1 MPLRRRLSLVAA
13 AAVAIAVAMVVLVC
27 YFVVRSQLRG
37 QVDQTLTA
45 QASLVLRTHGG
56 ALFGRGDFPDLPA
69 SAGGSA
75 PYKDVVYEGGDEET
89 YSGPAV
95 PVNGTAMAVAGGRP
109 QSAFADVT
117 VNGVSVRVYAF
128 HAYVTTADGQSLS
141 VAVLL
146 GRSLSQVNSVL
157 SSLRLVLFLLFA
169 GGIALAAA
177 LGRVAARRVLAP
189 LAEVARSAEHIS
201 ATEDLSTR
209 LTVHAEDEVGQ
220 LTRRF
225 NAMIERLQR
234 SRVELD
240 ESVLAQRQLVADASH
255 ELRTPVTSLRTNVE
269 VLLAGAELAPADRD
283 RLLAD
288 VVEQTEELS
297 ALVNDLIEVAR
308 GDLPLSRTEDV
319 RLDRVVADA
328 VARARRDAPGVQFE
342 TTLEPVVV
350 RGVAERL
357 SRAVGNLLDN
367 AARHSPAG
375 GVIEVSADARGVR
388 VRDHGTGIEPA
399 DLPHIFE
406 RFYRGVNARGRQGSG
421 LGLAIVRQVAE
432 QHGGTVS
439 AENAPGGG
447 ALMTLELPT
456 LPVAPEPA
464 EPPLTPVAAPA
475 RGPAELR

>member
-13 AAVAIAVAMVVLVC
+13 AAVAVAVALVVLIS
-27 YFVVRSQLRG
+27 YFVVRDQLRG
-37 QVDQTLTA
+37 QVDSALTA
-45 QASLVLRTHGG
+45 QASRVAQGDTHALGDTFPGLSANAGGPAPFAQFVSATGAVYLETQNG
-56 ALFGRGDFPDLPA
+56 AL
-69 SAGGSA
+69 
-75 PYKDVVYEGGDEET
+75 
-89 YSGPAV
+89 
-95 PVNGTAMAVAGGRP
+95 PVTQSTLAVAAGKAP
-109 QSAFADVT
+109 MAFTDLT
-117 VNGVSVRVYAF
+117 LNGVHLREI
-128 HAYVTTADGQSLS
+128 TAPFPGASIGGEP
-141 VAVLL
+141 VAIQLARPL
-146 GRSLSQVNSVL
+146 TQVDSVL

-177 LGRVAARRVLAP
+177 LGRIAARRVLRP

-201 ATEDLSTR
+201 ETEDLSTR
-209 LTVHAEDEVGQ
+209 LRVHAEDEVGQ
-220 LTRRF
+220 LARRF

-234 SRVELD
+234 SRDELD

-308 GDLPLSRTEDV
+308 GDLPLSQTGDV

-328 VARARRDAPGVQFE
+328 VARAHRDAPGVHFE
-342 TTLEPVVV
+342 TTLRPVVV

-357 SRAVGNLLDN
+357 ARAIGNLLDN
-367 AARHSPAG
+367 AARHSPPG
-375 GVIEVSADARGVR
+375 GVIDVTADEHGVR

-432 QHGGTVS
+432 QHGGSVS
-439 AENAPGGG
+439 AENATGGG
-447 ALMTLELPT
+447 ALMTIELPT
-456 LPVAPEPA
+456 LPVAPA
-464 EPPLTPVAAPA
+464 PPEASLTPVATPGRAPD
-475 RGPAELR
+475 GPR